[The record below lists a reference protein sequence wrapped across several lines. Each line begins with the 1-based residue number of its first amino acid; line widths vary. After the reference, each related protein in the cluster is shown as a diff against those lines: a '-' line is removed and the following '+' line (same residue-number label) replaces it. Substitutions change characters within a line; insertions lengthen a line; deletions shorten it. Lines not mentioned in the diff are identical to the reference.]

1 LVQLDAG
8 KNRCHPEQ
16 SEGSL
21 LACGSLRRAR
31 PFARAADDP
40 ARRYRRLRANQ
51 GTDFMESLQGRIDE
65 SVAEIRRHW
74 TVSAKAAVV
83 LGTGMAPIAD
93 RFDRQSVLPY
103 EAVPHFPRLTA
114 LGHQGRLLCGT
125 LSGIPVVM
133 MDGRP
138 HVYEGHAPAAIALP
152 VRVMRALGADLLV
165 LSNASGGI
173 NPNYQSG
180 DIVVIEGHINLTGVP
195 VVGGGDDRVLRR
207 FDPGR
212 LYDRALIDRA
222 LSIARRE
229 GFVAH
234 RGVYVGVT
242 GPNYE
247 TRAEYR
253 FFRRIGGDVVG
264 MSTVPEALVAAEC
277 GLRVLALSAVT
288 NVARP
293 DAPQR
298 VDAHEVL
305 DRSAAAAPNVAKIVM
320 AVLSGVE
327 AATRS

>member
-1 LVQLDAG
+1 MQ
-8 KNRCHPEQ
+8 
-16 SEGSL
+16 
-21 LACGSLRRAR
+21 
-31 PFARAADDP
+31 
-40 ARRYRRLRANQ
+40 
-51 GTDFMESLQGRIDE
+51 SLQRRIDE
-65 SVAEIRRHW
+65 AVAAIRSHW
-74 TVSAKAAVV
+74 TVRAKAGVV
-83 LGTGMAPIAD
+83 LGTGMAQIAD
-93 RFDRQSVLPY
+93 CFEPQSVLPY

-114 LGHQGRLLCGT
+114 LGHRGRLLCGM
-125 LSGIPVVM
+125 LSGVPAVM

-138 HVYEGHAPAAIALP
+138 HAYEGHGPAAIALP

-173 NPNYQSG
+173 HPSYQSG
-180 DIVVIEGHINLTGVP
+180 DVVVIEDHIDLMGIS
-195 VVGGGDDRVLRR
+195 VVDGGDERAPRR

-212 LYDRALIDRA
+212 LYDRSLIDRA

-234 RGVYVGVT
+234 RGVYVGMT

-253 FFRRIGGDVVG
+253 FLRRIGGDVVG

-277 GLRVLALSAVT
+277 GLRVLALSTVT

-298 VDAHEVL
+298 VDAHDVL
-305 DRSAAAAPNVAKIVM
+305 DSSAAAAPHVAKIVVE
-320 AVLSGVE
+320 VLRDLAAPAGGAGVGAGGWE
-327 AATRS
+327 